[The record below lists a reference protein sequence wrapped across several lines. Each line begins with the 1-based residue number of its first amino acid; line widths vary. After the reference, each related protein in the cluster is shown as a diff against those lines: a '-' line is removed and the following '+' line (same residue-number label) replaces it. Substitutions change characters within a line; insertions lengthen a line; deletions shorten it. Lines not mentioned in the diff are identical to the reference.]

1 MKPAKNSAVLAAGSV
16 MILEHSGRSFLNPT
30 PAVPTS
36 WAQEELTLL
45 GKPTEPMPSSQQDRY
60 DRVAISLHWIVGAA
74 VLAQLAFGWTL
85 DELKRG
91 TPTRAFATNL
101 HKSTGL
107 LLALLILARL
117 FWRLRHRPPAY
128 PMGMD
133 ARQLRA
139 AKFGHVLLYACMI
152 GMPVS
157 GYLASN
163 FSKHGIRFLN
173 QVQLP
178 PWGPDDKVIYGLLNG
193 THDVLAYVFS
203 GLVVGHIL
211 FALYHGLVLRDGVLS
226 RMWVRTRKV

>member
-1 MKPAKNSAVLAAGSV
+1 
-16 MILEHSGRSFLNPT
+16 
-30 PAVPTS
+30 
-36 WAQEELTLL
+36 
-45 GKPTEPMPSSQQDRY
+45 MPSSPQDRY
-60 DRVAISLHWIVGAA
+60 DRVAISLHWIVGAG

-85 DELKRG
+85 GELKRG

-117 FWRLRHRPPAY
+117 FWRLRNQPPAY
-128 PMGMD
+128 PMGMA

-139 AKFGHVLLYACMI
+139 AKFGHILLYVCMI

-178 PWGPDDKVIYGLLNG
+178 PWGPDDKVIYGFLNG

-203 GLVVGHIL
+203 ALVVGHIL
-211 FALYHGLVLRDGVLS
+211 FALYHGFIARDGVLS
-226 RMWVRTRKV
+226 RMSLVRDRRPQ